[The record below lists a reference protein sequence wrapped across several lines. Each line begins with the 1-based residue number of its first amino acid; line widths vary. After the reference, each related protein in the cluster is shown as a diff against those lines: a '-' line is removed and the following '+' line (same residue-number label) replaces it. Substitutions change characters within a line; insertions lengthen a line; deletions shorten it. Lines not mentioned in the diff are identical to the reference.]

1 MTCTVIWDTV
11 VEVEESEGR
20 TPQWVEANVAIPLG
34 RDDAPFDDN
43 DRDMTVKVVPLAL
56 VTCQH
61 AHTRGR
67 VHQATLSP

>member
-34 RDDAPFDDN
+34 RDDTPFDDN
-43 DRDMTVKVVPLAL
+43 DRDMTVKVVPL
-56 VTCQH
+56 
-61 AHTRGR
+61 GR
-67 VHQATLSP
+67 W